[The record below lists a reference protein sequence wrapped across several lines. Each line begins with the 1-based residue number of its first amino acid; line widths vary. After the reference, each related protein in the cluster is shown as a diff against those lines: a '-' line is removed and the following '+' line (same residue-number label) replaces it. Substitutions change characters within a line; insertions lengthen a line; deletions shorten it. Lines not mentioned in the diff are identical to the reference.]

1 MKGIFVMSLSNIGN
15 KVAGTVFIFFGLL
28 LIFYLFYS
36 PRLILDN
43 YSFFLAR
50 YFKVILAGYGGLYLV
65 FLGVSYFIGFLIPYY
80 NANTYEKAKSNIFS
94 SIFGLLFFLFLL
106 ISTSVSFNSNDIR
119 TYRILGIIFSAIMTL
134 FCLWSFFSNLNTQKK
149 SKQKHSA

>member
-1 MKGIFVMSLSNIGN
+1 MSLSTIGN
-15 KVAGTVFIFFGLL
+15 KVAGTIFLIFGIL
-28 LIFYLFYS
+28 LICYLFYS
-36 PRLILDN
+36 PKLILDN

-50 YFKVILAGYGGLYLV
+50 YFKVILAGYGGLFLV

-80 NANTYEKAKSNIFS
+80 KANTYEKAKSNIFS

-106 ISTSVSFNSNDIR
+106 ISTSVSFNNNEIK
-119 TYRILGIIFSAIMTL
+119 TYKILGIIFSAIMTL

-149 SKQKHSA
+149 LKKEA